1 MVVIPL
7 VCILANVNLLIR
19 TLYADCHTSLEGA
32 SFPMTV
38 LPADGFV
45 SANGLQL
52 HYRRWRSP
60 DYNPELPPILLLHG
74 LASSVHIWN
83 LVAPLLAAAGYV
95 VTALDQ
101 RGHGESDKPGTGY
114 DFATILADD
123 TDAVEALEI
132 ERPIIVGHS
141 WGAMVALQFAA
152 TYVEQVTSLVLVDG
166 ATNQLSSRPGW
177 SREQAIKDLAPPRFA
192 GTPRET
198 FLAYYRNGPLGE
210 QWTPELEES
219 ILHIVHLRDDDTV
232 APHLDFDNHLQVIG
246 AMWDQPTFAL
256 FKQVR
261 CPITLIVADQEPVS
275 EAMKTFVNM
284 RKQGLAHIHI
294 VRPDARIVLMPNTMH
309 DIPLQRPEELA
320 KEIMQG

>member
-1 MVVIPL
+1 MP
-7 VCILANVNLLIR
+7 
-19 TLYADCHTSLEGA
+19 
-32 SFPMTV
+32 V
-38 LPADGFV
+38 LPVDGFI
-45 SANGLQL
+45 SANGLKL

-60 DYNPELPPILLLHG
+60 DYLPGLPPILLLHG
-74 LASSVHIWN
+74 LASSAHIWN
-83 LVAPLLAAAGYV
+83 LVAPLQAAAGYV

-152 TYVEQVTSLVLVDG
+152 THVEQVTSLVLVDG

-192 GTPRET
+192 GTPLET
-198 FLAYYRNGPLGE
+198 FLSYYRNGPLGE

-219 ILHIVHLRDDDTV
+219 ILHIVQLHDGDTV
-232 APHLDFDNHLQVIG
+232 APRLDFDNHLQVIG
-246 AMWDQPTFAL
+246 AMWDQPTFGL

-261 CPITLIVADQEPVS
+261 CPITLIVADQEPIS

-284 RKQGLAHIHI
+284 RKQGLAHIHK

-320 KEIMQG
+320 KVIIQR